1 MFRWGARDSTL
12 ENVETPAPRRVVE
25 TLSASRALPKLLNA
39 LSGQTSPV
47 LLDLGPVVG
56 ANVSFFGERL
66 SCKLLIEDLRVDVA
80 SAIREGRTE
89 ELPALLT
96 SRIHDSV
103 PEPVHGVLCW
113 DIFDCLDKTS
123 ARALATILCGL
134 LRPQGVLH
142 GLFGTKASNDD
153 DTRTKFI
160 VESESAL
167 RCRRE
172 PAELLPRY
180 ALQTGEI
187 NRMFASLST
196 VESVLLQTHT
206 REVLFRKN

>member
-1 MFRWGARDSTL
+1 MFRWSARERTA
-12 ENVETPAPRRVVE
+12 EVETPAPRRIVE

-39 LSGQTSPV
+39 LSTQSSPI

-56 ANVSFFGERL
+56 SNVSFFGERL
-66 SCKLLIEDLRVDVA
+66 SCKLLIEDLRVDIAKAV
-80 SAIREGRTE
+80 REGTLE
-89 ELPALLT
+89 ELPKVLT
-96 SRIHDSV
+96 DRIRANV

-113 DIFDCLDKTS
+113 DVFDFLEKNS
-123 ARALATILCGL
+123 ARALAETICGL

-142 GLFGTKASNDD
+142 GLFGTKASTDD
-153 DTRTKFI
+153 SRTKFI

-172 PAELLPRY
+172 PAEQLPRY

-187 NRMFASLST
+187 NKMFTGLST
-196 VESVLLQTHT
+196 VESVLLVTHT
-206 REVLFRKN
+206 REVLFRKA

>member
-1 MFRWGARDSTL
+1 MFRWGARERTAD
-12 ENVETPAPRRVVE
+12 VETPAPRRIVE

-39 LSGQTSPV
+39 LTAHESPR

-66 SCKLLIEDLRVDVA
+66 SCKLMIEDLRVDIVKA
-80 SAIREGRTE
+80 VQEKRLE
-89 ELPALLT
+89 ELPAIL
-96 SRIHDSV
+96 SDRIRSTV

-113 DIFDCLDKTS
+113 DIFDVLDRAS
-123 ARALATILCGL
+123 ARALAESLCGI

-142 GLFGTKASNDD
+142 GLFSTKASNDD
-153 DTRTKFI
+153 SRTKFI

-172 PAELLPRY
+172 PAEPLPRY

-187 NRMFASLST
+187 NKMFAGLST
-196 VESVLLQTHT
+196 VESVLLVTHA
-206 REVLFRKN
+206 REVLFKKA